1 MSDNLCAEINKL
13 KIFAK
18 NIQQLSSFTIN
29 NNSMLN
35 YVEIINVIE
44 SIKYKFK
51 NIFLESYNDVISKIE
66 NDPQYVVSNQYCNV
80 ETIDKDDDANI
91 EEEYVNTYPNIAEQM
106 ENDNDVI
113 MNRRLS
119 AHKLKSDVEDS
130 EKLPIYN
137 ALYKYSDADQ
147 DKILRNIFENAK
159 FNVEKIMGIDA
170 SNPIFNESLNK
181 EADELLRIWFSIRE

>member
-1 MSDNLCAEINKL
+1 MSDNLCTEINKL
-13 KIFAK
+13 KIFAE
-18 NIQQLSSFTIN
+18 NIQQLSSFTSN

-51 NIFLESYNDVISKIE
+51 NIFLESYNNAISKIE
-66 NDPQYVVSNQYCNV
+66 NNLQYCDV
-80 ETIDKDDDANI
+80 QTIVKDDDANI

-106 ENDNDVI
+106 ESDNDVI

-119 AHKLKSDVEDS
+119 AHKLKSDAEDS

-159 FNVEKIMGIDA
+159 FNVEKIMGIDP
-170 SNPIFNESLNK
+170 SNPIFNESLNR